1 MHRRTGVV
9 AVAATMMAVAVIGPV
24 PLGAAAE
31 AAPLVTPDPAD
42 VTSEVVADGVVTQT
56 VTLRPGVEVDGAPT
70 VTPPDWASD
79 LSIDLAGAQPDIL
92 TEPMAVDPFHLAAV
106 TWAGEETLVAWV
118 RIRTDGAWSGWYQ
131 LPEADEHAP
140 EPDSDEAQGARQG
153 TDPLLVAES
162 DAVQVRITA
171 TDESGELPTDLRLD
185 LVHAEQR
192 PGDDD
197 IEVEDPDTG
206 GETNPHLPGDVEAMG
221 TPQPTISS
229 RAAWGADESLR
240 EEPPD
245 YGVVDGGFVH
255 HTVSAN
261 NYTQA
266 QVPSM
271 LRSIYAYHVN
281 GRGWNDIGY
290 NFLVDKFGRIWEGRW
305 GGISKP
311 VIGAHT
317 LGYNDDA
324 FAMSALG
331 TYTSTAPTS
340 ATISAYQWLFAWKFT
355 VHSVDPRYP
364 VSYDGDRFNA
374 IAGHRDAGATECP
387 GDALYARLPAIRAS
401 VISRMA
407 LEPSRDVND
416 DRQPDIMMTT
426 PDGSL
431 YYAPGWPGTY
441 RAAVKLGGGWNSMRL
456 IVAAGDFDGA
466 RYDDLLAIR
475 RSDGALVF
483 YAGVGGTSHRPGSV
497 MGFGWN
503 TMDVIAPGDWNE
515 DGARDLVTRR
525 SSDGSL
531 WFYPGRSG
539 GGLGARTFIASN
551 WNQNDVVISAG
562 DWNRD
567 THLDLIARNRY
578 SGNLFLV
585 PGRGNGTFGAGQKM
599 SSGWAGHAF
608 IGAGDI
614 DLDGKPDLTVRRP
627 DGSLWRYP
635 GNGIGS
641 HGTPVRLGPGWNV
654 YNRLI

>member
-1 MHRRTGVV
+1 MHMRTGIV
-9 AVAATMMAVAVIGPV
+9 
-24 PLGAAAE
+24 GAAAV
-31 AAPLVTPDPAD
+31 ALAVSMTGAVPAGAVDDVAGPVAPDAAD
-42 VTSEVVADGVVTQT
+42 VSSDEVADGVVVQT
-56 VTLRPGVEVDGAPT
+56 VALHPGVEDDNVPA
-70 VTPPDWASD
+70 VAPPDWASD
-79 LSIDLAGAQPDIL
+79 MSADLAAAEPDIL

-106 TWAGEETLVAWV
+106 TWTGDETVVAWV
-118 RIRTDGAWSGWYQ
+118 RTRTGGAWSGWYQ

-140 EPDSDEAQGARQG
+140 EPDSAEDDGSRQG

-162 DAVQVRITA
+162 DAVQVRISAAETPG
-171 TDESGELPTDLRLD
+171 DLPTGLRLD

-192 PGDDD
+192 PDDD
-197 IEVEDPDTG
+197 DVADADPG
-206 GETNPHLPGDVEAMG
+206 PGEEASPPREATPMG
-221 TPQPTISS
+221 TPRPTINS

-240 EEPPD
+240 AEPPE
-245 YGVVDGGFVH
+245 YGEVNGGFVH

-290 NFLVDKFGRIWEGRW
+290 SFLVDKFGRIWEGRW
-305 GGISKP
+305 GGVDKA

-324 FAMSALG
+324 FAMSAIG
-331 TYTSTAPTS
+331 TYTSTNPTY

-355 VHSVDPRYP
+355 VHAVDPRYP
-364 VSYDGDRFNA
+364 VYYDGDRFNA
-374 IAGHRDAGATECP
+374 VAGHRDAGSTECP
-387 GDALYARLPAIRAS
+387 GAALYARLPAIRTS

-416 DRQPDIMMTT
+416 DLQPDILMTT
-426 PDGSL
+426 SAGDL
-431 YYAPGWPGTY
+431 YYAPGRPGTY
-441 RAAVKLGGGWNSMRL
+441 RTAVRLGGGWNALRL
-456 IVAAGDFDGA
+456 VTAGGDFDGA
-466 RYDDLLAIR
+466 RYDDLLAVR
-475 RSDGALVF
+475 KSDGALLL
-483 YAGVGGTSHRPGSV
+483 YSGVAGTSHKAGRVIGT
-497 MGFGWN
+497 GWN
-503 TMDVIAPGDWNE
+503 AIDVIAPGDWNE
-515 DGARDLVTRR
+515 DGHRDIVGRR
-525 SSDGSL
+525 PSDGTL
-531 WFYPGRSG
+531 FFFPGTG
-539 GGLGARTFIASN
+539 GGALGKPRYLAHN

-585 PGRGNGTFGAGQKM
+585 PGMGNGTFGAGQKM

-608 IGAGDI
+608 VGAGDI
-614 DLDGKPDLTVRRP
+614 DRDGKPDLTVRRP

-641 HGTPVRLGPGWNV
+641 IGTPVRLGGGWNA